1 MLTPVFA
8 EGRVEIG
15 LLNKILLTRIES
27 NIEDKRHCQ
36 SVIVYSHGM
45 LNSFRFID
53 GDLLFCIH
61 TGFPNSSVVPYPDS
75 SSRECGH
82 FSSRMPRKLCS
93 HFLQTLNS
101 VAFVAFNG
109 RGIPGSSETQPRSDR
124 LPRHAV
130 QRNPKPCL
138 PQRTPHRGSAPR
150 ILRQDAYTRP
160 RGPRQRGELLRSPNL
175 VTEPPSA
182 KSALAE
188 RSST

>member
-1 MLTPVFA
+1 MQMLTPVFA
-8 EGRVEIG
+8 EGRIEIG

-27 NIEDKRHCQ
+27 NIEDIRHCQ

-61 TGFPNSSVVPYPDS
+61 TGFPDSSVVPYPDS

-124 LPRHAV
+124 LLQPHATPFKGTLSPVCRSAHPIEEAPREFFDKTLTQDLADLASVVSCCFSEPRHRASL
-130 QRNPKPCL
+130 C
-138 PQRTPHRGSAPR
+138 
-150 ILRQDAYTRP
+150 
-160 RGPRQRGELLRSPNL
+160 
-175 VTEPPSA
+175 
-182 KSALAE
+182 
-188 RSST
+188 